1 MLIID
6 FENWAWYRPGDG
18 KMLPEDIDP
27 NLCTHVMY
35 SFATL
40 DPNTLLLK
48 IHDTWADIDNSKS
61 LKLLFDRKKLYTT
74 FRLSKIGYRPH
85 LIQFLVFRVF

>member
-1 MLIID
+1 MFITD

-48 IHDTWADIDNSKS
+48 IHDSWADIDNSKS
-61 LKLLFDRKKLYTT
+61 LKLYIDRKNL
-74 FRLSKIGYRPH
+74 FFF
-85 LIQFLVFRVF
+85 LIK

>member
-1 MLIID
+1 MFIID

-48 IHDTWADIDNSKS
+48 IHDSWADIDNSKS
-61 LKLLFDRKKLYTT
+61 LKLHINGNN

>member
-1 MLIID
+1 MSIID

-61 LKLLFDRKKLYTT
+61 FKLFLKNRFTIKFLFDQNRISSS
-74 FRLSKIGYRPH
+74 FDPISR
-85 LIQFLVFRVF
+85 F

>member
-1 MLIID
+1 MIDLILNQYVTDIFIVD
-6 FENWAWYRPGDG
+6 FENWAWYRPGEG

-48 IHDTWADIDNSKS
+48 IHDSWADIDNSKS
-61 LKLLFDRKKLYTT
+61 LKLLCNGIRM
-74 FRLSKIGYRPH
+74 S
-85 LIQFLVFRVF
+85 